1 MSAAGLAAG
10 PCLADEEVVADPH
23 VAARGML
30 LEIARTDGVAQPV
43 LTPGNPVRMS
53 AVPAQLAGRRP
64 PWLGEHT
71 AAVLSAE
78 LGMSADQIAA
88 LLEAGVIA

>member
-1 MSAAGLAAG
+1 
-10 PCLADEEVVADPH
+10 
-23 VAARGML
+23 
-30 LEIARTDGVAQPV
+30 
-43 LTPGNPVRMS
+43 VRMS